1 MGGWGSTNLQIWSSD
16 IGLSLSDRLS
26 LRGWPLP
33 VKPYSTQVCC
43 VGCTATNPANSRAR
57 LNCPVWFPTRKDL
70 FRNYFSILSLYSRAV
85 LEPHLYWD
93 GFISGR
99 FWSSEAAAVWL
110 HFHPEGQLSQ
120 VEKEMYEEC
129 RGFEWCGCSDALHWG
144 DTTCDCG
151 GAMVTIMILHL
162 VCYILWEG
170 AVVKLILRNASIFRA
185 HFDWYHLRNMIM
197 VLYYFG
203 GCVG

>member
-1 MGGWGSTNLQIWSSD
+1 MGGGGSTNLQIWSSD
-16 IGLSLSDRLS
+16 IGLSLSDRLR

-57 LNCPVWFPTRKDL
+57 LNCPVWFPRRKDL
-70 FRNYFSILSLYSRAV
+70 FRNYFSIRSPSRAV
-85 LEPHLYWD
+85 LEPHLCWD

-120 VEKEMYEEC
+120 VEKEMYEGC
-129 RGFEWCGCSDALHWG
+129 RGFEGCGCSGALHWG
-144 DTTCDCG
+144 DTTCDCVG
-151 GAMVTIMILHL
+151 GPMVTIMILHL
-162 VCYILWEG
+162 LWEG
-170 AVVKLILRNASIFRA
+170 AAVKLISGNASILG
-185 HFDWYHLRNMIM
+185 HILINIM
-197 VLYYFG
+197 CGTWLWSYITLG
-203 GCVG
+203 WGMC